1 MSFVVLLLAILI
13 EKFSALRQRLQ
24 RDSGWVRELHK
35 LEASTRLANRP
46 WWVLAI
52 LVLLPVMLLGL
63 LLVVLDPVA
72 YGLLA
77 LPVHADQLHSEFL
90 FEEPFLL
97 AVPENH
103 ALAQRDS
110 LSLRELSDQTG
121 G

>member
-46 WWVLAI
+46 WWVLVI

-77 LPVHADQLHSEFL
+77 LPVVAMPISRATMPHSAKYSSIRAGL
-90 FEEPFLL
+90 P
-97 AVPENH
+97 
-103 ALAQRDS
+103 R
-110 LSLRELSDQTG
+110 LSRVATTITTITPA
-121 G
+121 

>member
-46 WWVLAI
+46 WWVLVI

-63 LLVVLDPVA
+63 LLVLT
-72 YGLLA
+72 L
-77 LPVHADQLHSEFL
+77 
-90 FEEPFLL
+90 
-97 AVPENH
+97 VPEVVLWLPH
-103 ALAQRDS
+103 S
-110 LSLRELSDQTG
+110 MG
-121 G
+121 YGKG

>member
-46 WWVLAI
+46 WWVLVI

-63 LLVVLDPVA
+63 LLGLGVHLLRGRLKRCTV
-72 YGLLA
+72 GLLRRGR
-77 LPVHADQLHSEFL
+77 L
-90 FEEPFLL
+90 
-97 AVPENH
+97 
-103 ALAQRDS
+103 
-110 LSLRELSDQTG
+110 
-121 G
+121 